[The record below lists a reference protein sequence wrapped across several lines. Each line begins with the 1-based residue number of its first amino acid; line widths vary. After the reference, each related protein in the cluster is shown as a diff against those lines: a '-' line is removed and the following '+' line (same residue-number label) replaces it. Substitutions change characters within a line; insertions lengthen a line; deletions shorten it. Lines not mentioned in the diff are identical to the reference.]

1 MSIAEG
7 LNENLEEQDAEKTQN
22 AFPSLQYTPNNRR
35 TNSLPGISTCLRQ
48 IEQNAVT
55 YEMDGTRSRRPRNL
69 TEKGA
74 AYKLWTLKE

>member
-35 TNSLPGISTCLRQ
+35 TNSLPGIRTCLRK

-55 YEMDGTRSRRPRNL
+55 YEMDG
-69 TEKGA
+69 
-74 AYKLWTLKE
+74 